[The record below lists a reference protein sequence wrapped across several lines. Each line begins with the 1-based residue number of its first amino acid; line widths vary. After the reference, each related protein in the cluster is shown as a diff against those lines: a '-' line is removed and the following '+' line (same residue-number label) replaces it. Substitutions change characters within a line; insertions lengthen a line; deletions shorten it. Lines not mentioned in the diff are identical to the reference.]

1 MGTLIEY
8 KIAFVGQTRRGK
20 STLLNKLFGTQFDT
34 ESIVECTTRINSSTF
49 IYNDISGRFNSL
61 TVMDTPGLGASLESD
76 IGYTPYYAHVFE
88 IADCIVWVTNMQ
100 RTDALDQ
107 KFFIKFKEQIQPKTK
122 IIACINGIDKVS
134 PHDLDGYATV
144 WDTDK
149 NKPTPILQ
157 QLIDCRK
164 ELIRSKFSKYIPNQ
178 FCVFETNAFTGYGL
192 DLLKDEILK

>member
-49 IYNDISGRFNSL
+49 IYNDISGRFNFL

-76 IGYTPYYAHVFE
+76 IDYTPYYAHVFE
-88 IADCIVWVTNMQ
+88 VADCIVWVTNMQ

-107 KFFIKFKEQIQPKTK
+107 KFFIRFKEQIRPNTK
-122 IIACINGIDKVS
+122 IIACLNGIDKVS
-134 PHDLDGYATV
+134 PHDIDESAV
-144 WDTDK
+144 IWDNEK
-149 NKPTPILQ
+149 NEPTPILQ
-157 QLIDCRK
+157 SLIDSRK
-164 ELIRSKFSKYIPNQ
+164 ELIRSKFSKYIPSQ
-178 FCVFETNAFTGYGL
+178 FRVLETNAFTGYGL
-192 DLLKDEILK
+192 DLLKKEILK